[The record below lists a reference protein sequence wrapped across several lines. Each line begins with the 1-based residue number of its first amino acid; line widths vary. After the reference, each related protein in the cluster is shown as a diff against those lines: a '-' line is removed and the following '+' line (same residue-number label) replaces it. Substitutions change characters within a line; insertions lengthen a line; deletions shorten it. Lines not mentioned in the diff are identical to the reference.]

1 MNVVESVVAR
11 RRDLARPGGGGGG
24 AADGAGGGAARG
36 PAHAHHHRSVH
47 PPHVS
52 NVLQNSRFR
61 IKQGHGVIVVRSF
74 KIFWLGLGYVL

>member
-11 RRDLARPGGGGGG
+11 RRDLGRPGGGGGG

-36 PAHAHHHRSVH
+36 PAHAHHHRSVPS

-52 NVLQNSRFR
+52 NV
-61 IKQGHGVIVVRSF
+61 
-74 KIFWLGLGYVL
+74 